1 MKKKVLLS
9 SIATIALCLCL
20 IAGSTFALFTD
31 SSNFNIAV
39 TAGDVEILST
49 AEFFAT
55 YSANGPVDEHDDKY
69 LKDEN
74 GAYYEHVA
82 QILGQFINGGTANV
96 EEGGTLVVNRL
107 TPGDKVDV
115 KINTQNLGDVAFRY
129 RYTIKVAT
137 DNGLAKGMV
146 LTTHSGEEY
155 EAVKSF
161 TSEWFP
167 VVAAG
172 DTTTDLSKV
181 ISLELP
187 VYAGNEYQSEA
198 EGRAPEADGLPGT
211 KSVEYTILVEAVQ
224 GNAVTT
230 ENETF
235 VELLTP
241 PTQSQVQLALDNE
254 GTIDLGGQTIGL
266 EEGLYS
272 VNKDVTITDATI
284 DATNAAPFGEPQLA
298 LYLENANLTLED
310 GATIIA
316 GADVPNMSYAVFGY
330 GLNNVTLKAG
340 SKIVVPEGADAFYL
354 FMLDDTFTLT
364 FEDSGLIEGDGKII
378 LSTAGSLKFYVPDDA
393 AYAEYSAMIVTDGT
407 AQSISWYYL
416 DGTPIA

>member
-31 SSNFNIAV
+31 STNFNIAV

-49 AEFFAT
+49 AEVVAT
-55 YSANGPVDEHDDKY
+55 YSANGPVDEHNDKY

-74 GAYYEHVA
+74 GAYYEHVE
-82 QILGQFINGGTANV
+82 QTLGQFINGGTAAV
-96 EEGGTLVVNRL
+96 EEGGTLVVSRL
-107 TPGDKVDV
+107 APGDKVDV

-129 RYTIKVAT
+129 RYTIKIAT

-167 VVAAG
+167 VVTAG

-198 EGRAPEADGLPGT
+198 EGRTPEADGLPGT

-254 GTIDLGGQTIGL
+254 GTIDLNGQTIEL
-266 EEGLYS
+266 EKALEAFG
-272 VNKDVTITDATI
+272 KDATFKNATI
-284 DATNAAPFGEPQLA
+284 DATNAAPYGEPQLA
-298 LYLENANLTLED
+298 LYIEQANLTLEE

-316 GADVPNMSYAVFGY
+316 GENFGVLGMY
-330 GLNNVTLKAG
+330 VNSVTLEEG
-340 SKIVVPEGADAFYL
+340 SKIIARDGSIAIYIQVMDEVFDLYL
-354 FMLDDTFTLT
+354 NG
-364 FEDSGLIEGDGKII
+364 SGLIEGDTSIVLG
-378 LSTAGSLKFYVPDDA
+378 TAGTYNFHVPSEA
-393 AYAEYSAMIVTDGT
+393 IRAEYENMIVTDGT
-407 AQSISWYYL
+407 AQNINWYVNGVL
-416 DGTPIA
+416 VTE